1 MAGVCLVLTGHSHAR
16 PAICLD
22 LKTKIACIMKITFV
36 LQPVPTVLVE
46 VLDMFGNMA
55 LERLV
60 AKQGDGRAFNSG
72 MLGSSQR
79 LNLK

>member
-1 MAGVCLVLTGHSHAR
+1 
-16 PAICLD
+16 
-22 LKTKIACIMKITFV
+22 MKITFV